1 MCTSQT
7 FPFFFLQILI
17 LNGGNLSWQN
27 PTASITDIFPSWWDF
42 VMVGIYQKAIVVII
56 IIAIISIIV
65 IIIISCKGS
74 LYNGLWPPPS
84 FSENHI
90 ADFATKLRQKC
101 VCLLWQDCYNI
112 NVLYDPISHEMHLVQ
127 QFNMV
132 IGWKT
137 YPEKTL
143 LYHFHAEN
151 PFWWCHPS
159 LTHLKITW
167 KEVKMSI

>member
-42 VMVGIYQKAIVVII
+42 VMVGIYQKAIVIII

-112 NVLYDPISHEMHLVQ
+112 NVLYDPISHEMHFSNSTTVQHGNWLKNIPWKDRFVSFSCWKSVLV
-127 QFNMV
+127 V
-132 IGWKT
+132 
-137 YPEKTL
+137 
-143 LYHFHAEN
+143 
-151 PFWWCHPS
+151 PS
-159 LTHLKITW
+159 
-167 KEVKMSI
+167 VP